1 MGVTLFSELFL
12 QPRFP
17 ITPKGAFQLVPE
29 YSQIKKRAPG
39 TQRPTVLPIKLFNLK
54 KVKNPPRT
62 FQRTQRMLQKRGRK
76 QISKLVIEMPES

>member
-1 MGVTLFSELFL
+1 MGVALFSELFL

-29 YSQIKKRAPG
+29 YSQIKKRATG
-39 TQRPTVLPIKLFNLK
+39 TQRPTGLPIKLFNLK
-54 KVKNPPRT
+54 KVKNPHRT
-62 FQRTQRMLQKRGRK
+62 FQRTQRMLQKRRK